1 LKETIIYKESSCDHV
16 PAVKSAEVK
25 VDIGRTGGNKSQ
37 VDGCRSFEDVKTNN
51 NYKKICFLKV
61 MVN

>member
-1 LKETIIYKESSCDHV
+1 MEKNIIYKESSCDHV

-37 VDGCRSFEDVKTNN
+37 VDGCRSFEDVKTNY
-51 NYKKICFLKV
+51 NYKKICFFKG